1 MRLLTGWAVLV
12 ALVLAACGGD
22 GGGGRGDLA
31 EGKVFDASAVKSC
44 LRDAGFR
51 IEPRVTDTGIDFTVR
66 WRSGA
71 NNADVAVERE
81 PGDAEAR
88 EGEWRQLAEQAGIE
102 NAGDYYFRYGNVLLG
117 YARLPGEADGAR
129 IERCLT

>member
-22 GGGGRGDLA
+22 GDGGRGDLA
-31 EGKVFDASAVKSC
+31 DGKVFDAFAVKSC

-51 IEPRVTDTGIDFTVR
+51 IEPHVTDTGIDFTVR

-71 NNADVAVERE
+71 NNADVAVERA

-117 YARLPGEADGAR
+117 YARLPGEADRAR

>member
-1 MRLLTGWAVLV
+1 LLTGSAVLV
-12 ALVLAACGGD
+12 ALLLAACDGD
-22 GGGGRGDLA
+22 GGRGDLA
-31 EGKVFDASAVKSC
+31 DGKVFDASAVKSC

-51 IEPRVTDTGIDFTVR
+51 IEPQVTDTGIDFTVR

-71 NNADVAVERE
+71 NNADVAVERA

-117 YARLPGEADGAR
+117 YARLPGEADRAR